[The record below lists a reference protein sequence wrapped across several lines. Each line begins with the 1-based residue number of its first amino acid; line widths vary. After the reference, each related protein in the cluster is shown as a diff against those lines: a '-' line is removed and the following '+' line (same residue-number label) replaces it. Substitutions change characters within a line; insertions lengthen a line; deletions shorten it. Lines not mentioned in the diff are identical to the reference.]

1 MKTISVLLFVCLT
14 SSVKGDYTQS
24 WVMSKNLP
32 HYTYSKNML
41 VNSLDEVYNIAL
53 YKRVVLEP
61 AVEGDNLLISKTNS
75 AGTLQWVQE
84 YPSTY
89 SETISSSIIDKDDN
103 IYILIG

>member
-14 SSVKGDYTQS
+14 SVKGDYTQS